1 MVKISWLVFPKKIC
15 IYSNFLK
22 NSKYS
27 QKHKGSTFRCVG
39 TGEATVSPKFRDI
52 LKGNFFR
59 KIGLIYR
66 EKILELHLEKLVP
79 PPLSTFTLRKNN
91 ITIHYKWWASSHSG
105 PKMKHF
111 FFAIDHYASMDFMK
125 NQTYYTCNVCNIYN
139 NYSFCIVI
147 IVNAFFNVCN
157 SYIMMVL
164 FYDLNCLLIL
174 IRKYVPNMQHT
185 IITQQKAG

>member
-1 MVKISWLVFPKKIC
+1 MVKISWLVLPKKIC
-15 IYSNFLK
+15 IYSSFLK
-22 NSKYS
+22 SSKYS

-52 LKGNFFR
+52 LKGIFFR

-91 ITIHYKWWASSHSG
+91 ITIHYKWWASSNSG

-111 FFAIDHYASMDFMK
+111 FADWPTMPQWTLWKTKPTIPVTSVTSTTTTVFALSSSSMHSSMSVIAILWWYFFM
-125 NQTYYTCNVCNIYN
+125 I
-139 NYSFCIVI
+139 
-147 IVNAFFNVCN
+147 
-157 SYIMMVL
+157 
-164 FYDLNCLLIL
+164 
-174 IRKYVPNMQHT
+174 
-185 IITQQKAG
+185 